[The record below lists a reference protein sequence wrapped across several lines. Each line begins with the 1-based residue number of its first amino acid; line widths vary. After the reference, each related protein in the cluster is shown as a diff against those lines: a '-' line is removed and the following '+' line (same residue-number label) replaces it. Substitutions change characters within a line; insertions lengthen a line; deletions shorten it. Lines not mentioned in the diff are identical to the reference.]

1 MRQPVGQQSLFHMDA
16 LEAIFYAENQIK
28 GTLSLFNKKK
38 KIIIIMRENLH
49 VFTNGLR
56 SPHPQHTTIYPLSAF
71 LYES

>member
-1 MRQPVGQQSLFHMDA
+1 MQKTKSKEPSVFLTRR
-16 LEAIFYAENQIK
+16 
-28 GTLSLFNKKK
+28 K

-56 SPHPQHTTIYPLSAF
+56 SPHPQHTTIYPLSPF